1 MTAMESDGEKPGAS
15 WEALPAVAEAR
26 AEIAERMASL
36 RLPHPAVRRE
46 TVQGYR
52 RPSPGRRDRKRRE
65 RLPAPPPDIA
75 SIPDYSRLRRYAA
88 TPQEL
93 ESVGAASV
101 DALVDEV
108 NRLAAAGSWPV
119 AQGDFPRNRKLLLS
133 LARRRD
139 WLLANAR

>member
-1 MTAMESDGEKPGAS
+1 MEGDGEKPWDL
-15 WEALPAVAEAR
+15 WEALPAVGEAR
-26 AEIAERMASL
+26 AEIAERMAGL
-36 RLPHPAVRRE
+36 RLPRPAARRE

-75 SIPDYSRLRRYAA
+75 SVPDYSRLRRYAA

-93 ESVGAASV
+93 AAVGAASV

-108 NRLAAAGSWPV
+108 NRLAAAAGSWPV